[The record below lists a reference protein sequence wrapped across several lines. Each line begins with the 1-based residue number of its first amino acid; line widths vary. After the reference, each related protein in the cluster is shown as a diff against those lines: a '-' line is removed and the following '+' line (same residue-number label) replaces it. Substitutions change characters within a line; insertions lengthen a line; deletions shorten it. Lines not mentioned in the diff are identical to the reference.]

1 MTAKR
6 KMVCVDPCSNTAQLR
21 FVTEMSKLHSCYVDN
36 EINDILYLTSI
47 NGKYR
52 FSMHKKEDRNWAVV
66 K

>member
-1 MTAKR
+1 MTIKR
-6 KMVCVDPCSNTAQLR
+6 KIFCVDPRSNAAQLR

-36 EINDILYLTSI
+36 EINGILYLTSI

-52 FSMHKKEDRNWAVV
+52 FSMNKKEDKNWAVV